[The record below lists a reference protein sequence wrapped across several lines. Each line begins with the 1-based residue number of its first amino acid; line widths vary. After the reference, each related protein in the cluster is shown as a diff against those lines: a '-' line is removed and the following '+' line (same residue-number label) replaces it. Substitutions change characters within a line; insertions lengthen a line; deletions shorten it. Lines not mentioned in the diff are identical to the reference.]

1 MTDFIGVDQRDG
13 VVHITLDRPERKNAL
28 TRAMYTRLADALDA
42 AAADPTARVV
52 CISGHPEC
60 FSAGNDMADFMQ
72 MAAGEDALSLAD
84 QPAFRFLKVLHQFPK
99 PVLAGVCGPAVG
111 IGTTMLLHCDHVV
124 AGRNA
129 VFSTPFVSLGLCC
142 EAGASVLLPRLVG
155 PRVASDML
163 LSGRQLRAEEALQYQ
178 LVSELVDVEEVK
190 TVLQQRAA
198 NIAAMPSS
206 AVIATKAL
214 MVQGTAQ
221 ILGVMAAE
229 GLALS
234 QLLFGEAAKE
244 AFAAFMQ
251 KRRPDFSAC

>member
-42 AAADPTARVV
+42 AARDPAARVV

-60 FSAGNDMADFMQ
+60 FSAGNDMADFVQ
-72 MAAGEDALSLAD
+72 MTAGGEASSMTD
-84 QPAFRFLKVLHQFPK
+84 QPVFRFLQVLHRFPK

-111 IGTTMLLHCDHVV
+111 IGTTLLLHCDHVV

-129 VFSTPFVSLGLCC
+129 VFSTPFVSLGLCS

-163 LSGRQLRAEEALQYQ
+163 LGGRQLRAEEALQHQ
-178 LVSELVDVEEVK
+178 LVSEVVDVEQVQA
-190 TVLQQRAA
+190 VLLQRAA
-198 NIAAMPSS
+198 HIVALPSS
-206 AVIATKAL
+206 AVTSTKAL
-214 MVQGTAQ
+214 MA
-221 ILGVMAAE
+221 LGSTEVADVMAAE
-229 GLALS
+229 GRMFS
-234 QLLFGEAAKE
+234 QLLAGDAAKE

-251 KRRPDFSAC
+251 KRKPDFSAC